1 MYNSKLFEV
10 EVNHAEVFLCVVV
23 DILVF
28 WPFRLIKRG
37 VLGVLKYHE
46 VSKELQK
53 QAENVNLGNIR
64 WPDIDQNFIVEKYEV
79 SAFERTIK
87 HPCSIYWSKNIFR
100 QVTVNYS
107 LIYLYSEL
115 GYNLL

>member
-1 MYNSKLFEV
+1 MYDSKLFEV
-10 EVNHAEVFLCVVV
+10 EVNHTEVFLCVVV

-53 QAENVNLGNIR
+53 AAENVTPLLR
-64 WPDIDQNFIVEKYEV
+64 VENKV
-79 SAFERTIK
+79 D
-87 HPCSIYWSKNIFR
+87 SKKFLCGEWI
-100 QVTVNYS
+100 
-107 LIYLYSEL
+107 
-115 GYNLL
+115 